1 MTRRLLNLL
10 TALSL
15 LLCVAVCV
23 LWVRSYTRAEHFW
36 LNHGDGSRELLR
48 SDQGVL
54 TLERRKDPEQA
65 SGGLRFE
72 YAAGPLVGSYPRAY
86 SKVSS
91 VGSLHFAATAPPGPS
106 RRWSGWTLV
115 FPAWLVTALLLPLP
129 LARCFRLL
137 RRRRSQSGISDACQV
152 CGYDLRATPGRCP
165 ECGSD
170 ATQPTGSPST
180 SPHPTLPPQA

>member
-1 MTRRLLNLL
+1 MEHRHEVTRHLLNLL

-91 VGSLHFAATAPPGPS
+91 VGSLHFAATAPPQPKRNQRRLPS
-106 RRWSGWTLV
+106 LRLRPARHAGQVPRVRQRRYAADWLPFDVASPDSSAPGVNPTAACIRACFWS
-115 FPAWLVTALLLPLP
+115 
-129 LARCFRLL
+129 
-137 RRRRSQSGISDACQV
+137 S
-152 CGYDLRATPGRCP
+152 
-165 ECGSD
+165 
-170 ATQPTGSPST
+170 
-180 SPHPTLPPQA
+180 